1 MTQPS
6 PFPRPR
12 DDLPH
17 AWGLD
22 GPEPQRIWERFS
34 PAYEAQAEAMW
45 HALLDA
51 GLSPSLDWA
60 GSEDGEGIIGSD
72 ADGEAVVAW
81 HLEDP
86 REAVRLRRAIAA
98 RRLPALIAAALRR

>member
-1 MTQPS
+1 MPQHC
-6 PFPRPR
+6 PFPRAH

-22 GPEPQRIWERFS
+22 GPEPQELWERFS

-45 HALLDA
+45 HALAAA

-72 ADGEAVVAW
+72 EEGEAVVAW

-86 REAVRLRRAIAA
+86 SEALQLQQAIAED
-98 RRLPALIAAALRR
+98 RLPALIAAALRQ